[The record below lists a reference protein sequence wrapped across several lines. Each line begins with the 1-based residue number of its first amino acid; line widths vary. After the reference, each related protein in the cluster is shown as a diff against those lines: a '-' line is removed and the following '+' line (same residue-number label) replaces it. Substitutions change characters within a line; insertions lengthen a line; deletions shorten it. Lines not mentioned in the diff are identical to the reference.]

1 MVQSD
6 NRVFL
11 CMKRKKRGIT
21 RMINVEYLKEEL
33 KINGYKNTEIAKA
46 TGVTPSMITKILNGS
61 KSPGLELSIKLIKTL
76 NLDSRKFLNLDS

>member
-1 MVQSD
+1 M
-6 NRVFL
+6 R
-11 CMKRKKRGIT
+11 
-21 RMINVEYLKEEL
+21 
-33 KINGYKNTEIAKA
+33 INGYKNTEIAKA

>member
-1 MVQSD
+1 MQE
-6 NRVFL
+6 
-11 CMKRKKRGIT
+11 
-21 RMINVEYLKEEL
+21 MINIEYLKEEL
-33 KINGYKNTEIAKA
+33 TLNGYKNTEIAKA